1 MLVGL
6 WGRVMERTKT
16 MTVISDRLHVINAE
30 LDKLGF
36 VATFHDNGIIVTNNA
51 LTKGVSLKFVSEDSF
66 TVTCFTTRMSH
77 TDSGCYDNAKS
88 VAHQIVSLF

>member
-1 MLVGL
+1 MS
-6 WGRVMERTKT
+6 
-16 MTVISDRLHVINAE
+16 VISDRLHVINAE

-36 VATFHDNGIIVTNNA
+36 AGSFHDNGIIVTNNA
-51 LTKGVSLKFVSEDSF
+51 LTKGVSLKFMSEDSF